1 MVVIL
6 LCVHVIAGGV
16 VFTVFMWRECSEPA
30 QRQDE
35 SPFLTVWIVL
45 LIVFQLLINRGQ
57 INVKTE

>member
-1 MVVIL
+1 MISSRDGKGNCSPS
-6 LCVHVIAGGV
+6 LCAGV
-16 VFTVFMWRECSEPA
+16 RSEPD
-30 QRQDE
+30 QQQDE